1 MKKKNFGKK
10 IGKKVCTKTIRKN
23 LHQLGIFSRVA
34 AVKPFVTDK
43 QRENRLRW
51 SIRKWNN
58 IIWSDESRFKIFGN
72 DGPIRVWRRAGER
85 YNIENIAPSVKHG
98 GGGIMVWGCFSG
110 KGMGP
115 LVRVDGRMNHQDY
128 IRILDAFNST

>member
-1 MKKKNFGKK
+1 MLTKKRLEHQ
-10 IGKKVCTKTIRKN
+10 KVDT
-23 LHQLGIFSRVA
+23 
-34 AVKPFVTDK
+34 
-43 QRENRLRW
+43 
-51 SIRKWNN
+51 

-115 LVRVDGRMNHQDY
+115 LV
-128 IRILDAFNST
+128 